1 MIKKRFQQPVPVVI
15 DSGLYSSAIFV
26 QNQIVQGTLS
36 NQIST
41 ANTNTA
47 FFTKGFARINEF
59 V

>member
-41 ANTNTA
+41 HNTNTA
-47 FFTKGFARINEF
+47 FFTNDFTLINEF